1 MAGDAV
7 MVEGGEAVPAGAGG
21 METIEIMMGIG
32 MGTVKKMVDIGNG
45 AMEGEVEAETGVTL
59 GQDMKE
65 AEVEVVVVGVIV
77 VDGDGWVVAVEGA
90 VSCSFGW
97 HTFGL
102 LMSSQVVY

>member
-7 MVEGGEAVPAGAGG
+7 VVEGEEAVPAGAGG
-21 METIEIMMGIG
+21 METIEIMMGTG
-32 MGTVKKMVDIGNG
+32 MGTVKKMVDIGIG
-45 AMEGEVEAETGVTL
+45 ANEGEAEVTL
-59 GQDMKE
+59 DMKE
-65 AEVEVVVVGVIV
+65 AEVEVVVVGV
-77 VDGDGWVVAVEGA
+77 DGDRWVVAVEGA